1 MGLGKFGKRALVK
14 KRGIFVKTFVISR
27 NVKSDVVK
35 ITRSPKFVVAIQITY
50 LCIIRMWCVWPC
62 GYDFWSGIFYITK
75 YVGSKRTGRWPN
87 VPKNV
92 DFV

>member
-50 LCIIRMWCVWPC
+50 LCIIC
-62 GYDFWSGIFYITK
+62 G
-75 YVGSKRTGRWPN
+75 VCGRAVMTFGRVFSTLLN
-87 VPKNV
+87 MY
-92 DFV
+92 

>member
-35 ITRSPKFVVAIQITY
+35 ITRSPKFVVATGHTDHIPMHN
-50 LCIIRMWCVWPC
+50 MWCTCVA
-62 GYDFWSGIFYITK
+62 
-75 YVGSKRTGRWPN
+75 VRL
-87 VPKNV
+87 
-92 DFV
+92 